1 MRLSGVSFSVLGLL
15 VAACGGGAP
24 TDGTQLANGK
34 YTADGLNLEGTVTA
48 TVTIKG
54 HKISSVTVK
63 DNGNTYSKYTS
74 AYTEVP
80 KRIVE
85 AQSTDVDGVTG
96 ATYSSDAVKSA
107 VDEALAIARGEK
119 QAPAKN
125 AAISF
130 TPGTYTGSGKGYGGQ
145 VQARVT
151 FSETG
156 ITDIRVGQQRETAH
170 VGDAAFPIL
179 GPKLM
184 EANGLGVDAVTG
196 ATMSSFG
203 LKAAVLSA
211 AEQAGV
217 TNRTAFMNNTIEV
230 KAGAPIEDTWD
241 IVIIGGG
248 GAGLCAG
255 AQAAQDGSTVLVIE
269 KNAEL
274 GGNTLVSGGV
284 YQSVDHSL
292 VWDASKPTATSA
304 KGFDGKTHNKVRATV
319 GCVNDLKVIYG
330 WSEEPFD
337 ASYYKDH
344 EFVAG
349 DIEEL
354 SKHGVHPEYLSTLQE
369 LKKEIKA
376 YLAYAEPNLK
386 RGVPENQLILFST
399 TNLHIFQTYY
409 GGLRQNTAK
418 DEWIYGDYDLVKQF
432 VLEGEQLKPW
442 LMSIGVGFS
451 DSQSTLVGALWYRG
465 NTMNGC
471 TVDADGDGT
480 TERYQGNWGS
490 YVMAPVA
497 VINNADKHNRI
508 MRETSAGELI
518 FENGRVTGVKAT
530 MADGTPVT
538 AHAKKG
544 VIIATGGY
552 AANIQKVLKT
562 NKYWS
567 RQYLSPNIGTTN
579 RSSLRG
585 DGIDMAEKV
594 GAATVGEGYTQLM
607 PLAYTADGAIAFGG
621 VENAVFI
628 SPKTGHRYV
637 DECSERDVLSLNG
650 FKYGVDKFGAK
661 GVYFYITRGFGGFG
675 GGGFGGGFGG
685 FGGGG
690 GFGGFGGGAPA
701 GGNANAAAAPVRRFN
716 GRDWSGRVS
725 ELGDFF
731 NEIGVDTDPEEVKKS
746 IREYDMA
753 IMQGQ
758 QPKEAGK
765 RHPSGPIGNASRN
778 ADGTYNLDSYSI
790 DDASL
795 SIRVLAPSTHHTMGG
810 LKVDLDRRVLD
821 SNGKPIPGLY
831 AAGEVTG
838 GFFGGNRLGG
848 NALTECMASGRIAAK
863 GVEKD
868 NK

>member
-1 MRLSGVSFSVLGLL
+1 MRISGVSFSVLGLL

-34 YTADGLNLEGTVTA
+34 YSADALNVESTITA
-48 TVTIKG
+48 TVTVKG
-54 HKISSVTVK
+54 HKIATVSVK
-63 DNGNTYSKYTS
+63 DNGSTYAQYTS
-74 AYTEVP
+74 PYTVVAQ
-80 KRIVE
+80 RIVE

-96 ATYSSDAVKSA
+96 ATYSSDAVKKA
-107 VDEALAIARGEK
+107 VDLALAQARGEK
-119 QAPAKN
+119 PVPAKN
-125 AAISF
+125 AALSF

-170 VGDAAFPIL
+170 VGDVALQTLLA
-179 GPKLM
+179 KLIA
-184 EANGLGVDAVTG
+184 ANGLNVDAVSG

-203 LKAAVLSA
+203 LKEAVLDA
-211 AEQAGV
+211 ADQAGV
-217 TNRTAFMNNTIEV
+217 TNRKAFIDNGV
-230 KAGAPIEDTWD
+230 KAQPGAPIEDTWD
-241 IVIIGGG
+241 VVIIGGG
-248 GAGLCAG
+248 GAGLCAA
-255 AQAAQDGSTVLVIE
+255 AQAAQDGSTVLIIE

-292 VWDASKPTATSA
+292 VWDINRPTATSA
-304 KGFDGKTHNKVRATV
+304 KGFDGKQHNKVRATV
-319 GCVNDLKVIYG
+319 GCVNDLKVIYN

-337 ASYYKDH
+337 AAYYKDH

-349 DIEEL
+349 DIVEL
-354 SKHGVHPEYLSTLQE
+354 SKHGVHPEYLETLKE

-376 YLAYAEPNLK
+376 YLAYAEPQLQK
-386 RGVPENQLILFST
+386 GTPENQLLLFST

-432 VLEGEQLKPW
+432 ILEGEQLKPW
-442 LMSIGVGFS
+442 LMSMGVGFS

-465 NTMNGC
+465 NSMNGC
-471 TVDADGDGT
+471 TADADGDGT
-480 TERYQGNWGS
+480 PERYSGNWGS
-490 YVMAPVA
+490 YVMAPLA
-497 VINNADKHNRI
+497 VVNNADKHNRV
-508 MRETSAGELI
+508 MRETSANELI
-518 FENGRVTGVKAT
+518 FENGRVTGVKAK
-530 MADGTPVT
+530 MADGTEVT

-607 PLAYTADGAIAFGG
+607 PLAYIADGAIAFGG
-621 VENAVFI
+621 VENVVFI
-628 SPKTGHRYV
+628 STKDGKRYV

-650 FKYGVDKFGAK
+650 FKHGVELEGRR
-661 GVYFYITRGFGGFG
+661 GVYLYVMGGGGF
-675 GGGFGGGFGG
+675 GGFGGGFGG

-690 GFGGFGGGAPA
+690 GGHS
-701 GGNANAAAAPVRRFN
+701 FN
-716 GRDWSGRVS
+716 GRDWSGKAS
-725 ELGDFF
+725 ALPDLFDELGIKLDA
-731 NEIGVDTDPEEVKKS
+731 EVVKNS

-753 IMQGQ
+753 VMDGREPSPI
-758 QPKEAGK
+758 GK
-765 RHPSGPIGNASRN
+765 RHATGIIGSARRG
-778 ADGTYNLDSYSI
+778 ADGQYDKSTYNI
-790 DDASL
+790 EDANL
-795 SIRVLAPSTHHTMGG
+795 TIRVLAPSTHHTMGG
-810 LKVDLDRRVLD
+810 LKIDLDRRVLD
-821 SNGKPIPGLY
+821 ESGKAIPGLY

-848 NALTECMASGRIAAK
+848 NALTECMASGRIAAM

>member
-1 MRLSGVSFSVLGLL
+1 MRISKVCFWSLSLVL
-15 VAACGGGAP
+15 AACGGGAP

-34 YTADGLNLEGTVTA
+34 YTADALNVESTITA
-48 TVTIKG
+48 TVTVKG
-54 HKISSVTVK
+54 HKIAAVSVK
-63 DNGNTYSKYTS
+63 DNGSTYAQYTS
-74 AYTEVP
+74 PYTVVAQ
-80 KRIVE
+80 RIVE

-96 ATYSSDAVKSA
+96 ATYSSDAVKKA
-107 VDEALAIARGEK
+107 VDLALAQARGEK
-119 QAPAKN
+119 PVPAKN
-125 AAISF
+125 AALSF

-170 VGDAAFPIL
+170 VGDVALQTLPA
-179 GPKLM
+179 KLIA
-184 EANGLGVDAVTG
+184 ANGLNVDAVSG

-203 LKAAVLSA
+203 LKEAVLDA
-211 AEQAGV
+211 ADQAGV
-217 TNRTAFMNNTIEV
+217 TNRKAFIDNTV
-230 KAGAPIEDTWD
+230 KAQAGAPIEDTWD

-248 GAGLCAG
+248 GAGLCAA
-255 AQAAQDGSTVLVIE
+255 AQAAQDGSTVLIIE

-292 VWDASKPTATSA
+292 VWDINKPTATTA
-304 KGFDGKTHNKVRATV
+304 KGFDGKNHNKVRATV
-319 GCVNDLKVIYG
+319 GCINDLKVIYN

-337 ASYYKDH
+337 ANYYKDH

-349 DIEEL
+349 DIVEL
-354 SKHGVHPEYLSTLQE
+354 SKHGVHPEYLQTLKD

-376 YLAYAEPNLK
+376 YLAYAEPQLK
-386 RGVPENQLILFST
+386 KGTPENQLLLFST

-432 VLEGEQLKPW
+432 IVEGEQLKPW
-442 LMSIGVGFS
+442 LMKMGVGFS

-465 NTMNGC
+465 NSMNGC
-471 TVDADGDGT
+471 TADADGDGNP
-480 TERYQGNWGS
+480 ERYSGNWGS
-490 YVMAPVA
+490 YVMAPLA
-497 VINNADKHNRI
+497 VVNNADKHNRV
-508 MRETSAGELI
+508 MRETSANELI
-518 FENGRVTGVKAT
+518 FENGRVTGVKAK
-530 MADGTPVT
+530 MADGTQVT
-538 AHAKKG
+538 AYAKKG

-607 PLAYTADGAIAFGG
+607 PLAYIADGAIAFGG
-621 VENAVFI
+621 VENVVFI
-628 SPKTGHRYV
+628 STKDGKRYV

-650 FKYGVDKFGAK
+650 FKHGVELEGRR
-661 GVYFYITRGFGGFG
+661 GVYLYVMGGGGF
-675 GGGFGGGFGG
+675 GGFGGGFGG

-690 GFGGFGGGAPA
+690 GGHS
-701 GGNANAAAAPVRRFN
+701 FN
-716 GRDWSGRVS
+716 GRDWSGKAS
-725 ELGDFF
+725 ALPEFFDELGIKLDA
-731 NEIGVDTDPEEVKKS
+731 EVVKNS

-753 IMQGQ
+753 VMDGRE
-758 QPKEAGK
+758 PEGVGK
-765 RHPSGPIGNASRN
+765 RHATGIIGSARRG
-778 ADGTYNLDSYSI
+778 ADGQYDKSSYNI
-790 DDASL
+790 DDANMT
-795 SIRVLAPSTHHTMGG
+795 IRVLAPSTHHTMGG

-821 SNGKPIPGLY
+821 ESGKAIPGLY

-848 NALTECMASGRIAAK
+848 NALTECMASGRIAAM

>member
-1 MRLSGVSFSVLGLL
+1 MRLSRVCFPVFAML

-24 TDGTQLANGK
+24 SDGTQLANGK
-34 YTADGLNLEGTVTA
+34 YSADALNVESTITA
-48 TVTIKG
+48 TVTVKG
-54 HKISSVTVK
+54 HKISAVSVK
-63 DNGNTYSKYTS
+63 DNGNTYAQYTS
-74 AYTEVP
+74 PYTVVP

-96 ATYSSDAVKSA
+96 ATYSSDAVKKA
-107 VDEALAIARGEK
+107 VDLALAQARGEK
-119 QAPAKN
+119 PVPAKN
-125 AAISF
+125 AALSF

-170 VGDAAFPIL
+170 VGDVAFQTLPARIIA
-179 GPKLM
+179 
-184 EANGLGVDAVTG
+184 ANGLNVDAVSG

-203 LKAAVLSA
+203 LKEAVLDA
-211 AEQAGV
+211 ADQAGV
-217 TNRTAFMNNTIEV
+217 TNRKAFIDNSV
-230 KAGAPIEDTWD
+230 KVEPGAPVDDTWD

-255 AQAAQDGSTVLVIE
+255 AQAAQDGNTVLIIE

-292 VWDASKPTATSA
+292 VWDINNPTATSA
-304 KGFDGKTHNKVRATV
+304 KGFDGRMHNKVRATV
-319 GCVNDLKVIYG
+319 GCVNDLKVIYN

-349 DIEEL
+349 DIVEL
-354 SKHGVHPEYLSTLQE
+354 SKHGVHPEYLQTLKD

-376 YLAYAEPNLK
+376 YLAYAEPQLK
-386 RGVPENQLILFST
+386 KGTPENQLLLFST

-418 DEWIYGDYDLVKQF
+418 DEWIYGEYPLVKQF
-432 VLEGEQLKPW
+432 IEEGEQLKPW
-442 LMSIGVGFS
+442 LMQMGVGFS

-471 TVDADGDGT
+471 TTDADGDGT

-490 YVMAPVA
+490 YVMAPLA
-497 VINNADKHNRI
+497 VVNNADKHNRV
-508 MRETSAGELI
+508 MRETSANELI
-518 FENGRVTGVKAT
+518 FENGRVTGVKAK
-530 MADGTPVT
+530 MADGTQVT
-538 AHAKKG
+538 AHARKG

-585 DGIDMAEKV
+585 DGIDMAQKI

-607 PLAYTADGAIAFGG
+607 PLAYIADGAIAFGG

-628 SPKTGHRYV
+628 STKTGKRYV

-650 FKYGVDKFGAK
+650 FKNGIDLEGRH
-661 GVYFYITRGFGGFG
+661 GVYFYITPGFGGFGGGFGGFG

-685 FGGGG
+685 
-690 GFGGFGGGAPA
+690 GGGA
-701 GGNANAAAAPVRRFN
+701 NASAAAPARRFN
-716 GRDWSGRVS
+716 GRDWSGKAS
-725 ELGDFF
+725 EL
-731 NEIGVDTDPEEVKKS
+731 PELFDELGIKLDAEVVKNS

-753 IMQGQ
+753 VMEGRE
-758 QPKEAGK
+758 PAPVGK
-765 RHPSGPIGNASRN
+765 RHATGIIGSARRG
-778 ADGTYNLDSYSI
+778 ADGKYDTSTYNI
-790 DDASL
+790 EDANL

-810 LKVDLDRRVLD
+810 LKIDLDRRVLD
-821 SNGKPIPGLY
+821 ENGKAIPGLY

-863 GVEKD
+863 GIEKD
-868 NK
+868 FR

>member
-1 MRLSGVSFSVLGLL
+1 MRLSKVCFPVVAMAL
-15 VAACGGGAP
+15 AACGGGAP

-34 YTADGLNLEGTVTA
+34 YSADALNVESTITA
-48 TVTIKG
+48 TVTVKG
-54 HKISSVTVK
+54 HKIAAVSVK
-63 DNGNTYSKYTS
+63 DNGNTYAQYTS
-74 AYTEVP
+74 PYTVVAQ
-80 KRIVE
+80 RIVE

-96 ATYSSDAVKSA
+96 ATYSSDAVKKA
-107 VDEALAIARGEK
+107 VNLALAQARGEK
-119 QAPAKN
+119 PVPAKN
-125 AAISF
+125 AALGF

-170 VGDAAFPIL
+170 VGDVALQTLPA
-179 GPKLM
+179 KLIA
-184 EANGLGVDAVTG
+184 ANGLNVDAVSG

-203 LKAAVLSA
+203 LKEAVLDA
-211 AEQAGV
+211 ADQAGV
-217 TNRTAFMNNTIEV
+217 TNRKAFIDNGI
-230 KAGAPIEDTWD
+230 KAQAGAPIEDTWD
-241 IVIIGGG
+241 VVIIGGG
-248 GAGLCAG
+248 GAGLCAA
-255 AQAAQDGSTVLVIE
+255 AQAAQDGNTVLIIE

-292 VWDASKPTATSA
+292 VWDINKPTATSA
-304 KGFDGKTHNKVRATV
+304 KGFDGKNHNKVRATV
-319 GCVNDLKVIYG
+319 GCVNDLKVIYN

-337 ASYYKDH
+337 ANYYKDH

-349 DIEEL
+349 DIVEL
-354 SKHGVHPEYLSTLQE
+354 SKHGVHPEYLQTLQD

-376 YLAYAEPNLK
+376 YLAYAEPQLK
-386 RGVPENQLILFST
+386 KGTPENQLLLFST

-432 VLEGEQLKPW
+432 ILEGEQLKPW
-442 LMSIGVGFS
+442 LMQMGVGFS

-465 NTMNGC
+465 NSMNGC
-471 TVDADGDGT
+471 TADADGDGNP
-480 TERYQGNWGS
+480 ERYSGNWGS
-490 YVMAPVA
+490 YVMAPLA
-497 VINNADKHNRI
+497 VVNNADKHNRV
-508 MRETSAGELI
+508 MRETSANELI
-518 FENGRVTGVKAT
+518 FENGRVTGVKAK
-530 MADGTPVT
+530 MADGTEVT

-607 PLAYTADGAIAFGG
+607 PLAYIADGAIAFGG
-621 VENAVFI
+621 VENVVFI
-628 SPKTGHRYV
+628 STKDGKRYV

-650 FKYGVDKFGAK
+650 FKHGVELEGRR
-661 GVYFYITRGFGGFG
+661 GVYLYVMGGGGF
-675 GGGFGGGFGG
+675 GGFGGGFGG

-690 GFGGFGGGAPA
+690 GGHS
-701 GGNANAAAAPVRRFN
+701 FN
-716 GRDWSGRVS
+716 GRDWSGKAS
-725 ELGDFF
+725 ALPEFFDELGIKLDA
-731 NEIGVDTDPEEVKKS
+731 EVVKNS

-753 IMQGQ
+753 VMDGREPSPI
-758 QPKEAGK
+758 GK
-765 RHPSGPIGNASRN
+765 RHATGIIGSARRG
-778 ADGTYNLDSYSI
+778 ADGKYDKSTYNI
-790 DDASL
+790 DDANL
-795 SIRVLAPSTHHTMGG
+795 TIRVLAPSTHHTMGG
-810 LKVDLDRRVLD
+810 LKIDLDRRVLD
-821 SNGKPIPGLY
+821 ENGKAIPGLY

-863 GVEKD
+863 GIEKD
-868 NK
+868 NQ

>member
-1 MRLSGVSFSVLGLL
+1 ML

-24 TDGTQLANGK
+24 SDGTQLANGK
-34 YTADGLNLEGTVTA
+34 YSADALNVESTITA
-48 TVTIKG
+48 TVTVKG
-54 HKISSVTVK
+54 HRIAAVSVK
-63 DNGNTYSKYTS
+63 DNGNTYAQYTS
-74 AYTEVP
+74 PYTVVP

-96 ATYSSDAVKSA
+96 ATYSSDAVKKA
-107 VDEALAIARGEK
+107 VDMALAQARGEK
-119 QAPAKN
+119 PVPARN
-125 AAISF
+125 AAMSF

-170 VGDAAFPIL
+170 VGDVALQNLPQKIIA
-179 GPKLM
+179 
-184 EANGLGVDAVTG
+184 ANGLGVDAVSG

-203 LKAAVLSA
+203 LKEAVLDA
-211 AEQAGV
+211 ADQAGV
-217 TNRTAFMNNTIEV
+217 TNRKAFIDNTV
-230 KAGAPIEDTWD
+230 KNAYSDAKIADTWD
-241 IVIIGGG
+241 VVVIGGG
-248 GAGLCAG
+248 GAGLCAA
-255 AQAAQDGSTVLVIE
+255 AQAAQDGNTVLIIE
-269 KNAEL
+269 KNAEV

-292 VWDASKPTATSA
+292 VWDINNPTATSA
-304 KGFDGKTHNKVRATV
+304 KGFDGRMHNKVRATV

-330 WSEEPFD
+330 WSEAPFD
-337 ASYYKDH
+337 ASYYKNH

-354 SKHGVHPEYLSTLQE
+354 SKHGVHQEYLSTLQE

-376 YLAYAEPNLK
+376 YLDYAEPQLQK
-386 RGVPENQLILFST
+386 GVPENQLLLFST

-418 DEWIYGDYDLVKQF
+418 DEWIYGDYELVKQF
-432 VLEGEQLKPW
+432 VVEGEQLKPW
-442 LMSIGVGFS
+442 LMQMGVGFS

-471 TVDADGDGT
+471 TTDADGDGS

-490 YVMAPVA
+490 YVMAPLA
-497 VINNADKHNRI
+497 VVRNASKHNRI
-508 MRETSAGELI
+508 LRETSANELI
-518 FENGRVTGVKAT
+518 FENGRVTGVKAKQ
-530 MADGTPVT
+530 ADGTEVI
-538 AHAKKG
+538 ALARKG

-585 DGIDMAEKV
+585 DGIDMAQKI

-607 PLAYTADGAIAFGG
+607 PLAYIADGAIAFGG

-628 SPKTGHRYV
+628 STKTGKRYV

-650 FKYGVDKFGAK
+650 FKNGIDLEGRH
-661 GVYFYITRGFGGFG
+661 GVYFYITPGF
-675 GGGFGGGFGG
+675 GGFGGGFGG
-685 FGGGG
+685 FGGG
-690 GFGGFGGGAPA
+690 FGGGS
-701 GGNANAAAAPVRRFN
+701 GANASAAVPARRFN
-716 GRDWSGRVS
+716 GRDWSGKAS
-725 ELGDFF
+725 ELPELFDELG
-731 NEIGVDTDPEEVKKS
+731 IKLDPEVVKNS

-753 IMQGQ
+753 VMEGRE
-758 QPKEAGK
+758 PAPVGK
-765 RHPSGPIGNASRN
+765 RHATGIIGSARRG
-778 ADGTYNLDSYSI
+778 ADGKYDTSTYNI
-790 DDASL
+790 DDANL

-810 LKVDLDRRVLD
+810 LKIDLDRRVLD
-821 SNGKPIPGLY
+821 ENGKAIPGLY

-863 GVEKD
+863 GIEKD

>member
-1 MRLSGVSFSVLGLL
+1 MS
-15 VAACGGGAP
+15 CGGSQVQ
-24 TDGTQLANGK
+24 DGTQLANGK
-34 YTADGLNLEGTVTA
+34 YSADALNVESTITA
-48 TVTIKG
+48 TVTVKG
-54 HKISSVTVK
+54 HKIAAVSVK
-63 DNGNTYSKYTS
+63 DNGSTYAQYTS
-74 AYTEVP
+74 PYTVVAQ
-80 KRIVE
+80 RIVE

-96 ATYSSDAVKSA
+96 ATYSSDAVKKA
-107 VDEALAIARGEK
+107 VDLALAQARGEK
-119 QAPAKN
+119 PVPAKN
-125 AAISF
+125 AALSF

-170 VGDAAFPIL
+170 VGDVALQTLPA
-179 GPKLM
+179 KLIA
-184 EANGLGVDAVTG
+184 ANGLNVDAVSG

-203 LKAAVLSA
+203 LKEAVLDA
-211 AEQAGV
+211 ADQAGV
-217 TNRTAFMNNTIEV
+217 TNRKAFIDNGV
-230 KAGAPIEDTWD
+230 KAQPGAPIEDTWD
-241 IVIIGGG
+241 VVIIGGG
-248 GAGLCAG
+248 GAGLCAA
-255 AQAAQDGSTVLVIE
+255 AQAAQDGSTVLIIE

-292 VWDASKPTATSA
+292 VWDINRPTATSA
-304 KGFDGKTHNKVRATV
+304 KGFDGKQHNKVRATV
-319 GCVNDLKVIYG
+319 GCVNDLKVIYN

-337 ASYYKDH
+337 AAYYKDH

-349 DIEEL
+349 DIVEL
-354 SKHGVHPEYLSTLQE
+354 SKHGVHAEYLQTLKD

-376 YLAYAEPNLK
+376 YLDYAEPQLK
-386 RGVPENQLILFST
+386 KGTPENQLLLFST

-432 VLEGEQLKPW
+432 ILEGEQLKPW
-442 LMSIGVGFS
+442 LMEMGVGFS

-465 NTMNGC
+465 NSMNGC
-471 TVDADGDGT
+471 TADADGDGT
-480 TERYQGNWGS
+480 PERYSGNWGS
-490 YVMAPVA
+490 YVMAPLA
-497 VINNADKHNRI
+497 VVNNADKHNRV
-508 MRETSAGELI
+508 MRETSANELI
-518 FENGRVTGVKAT
+518 FENGRVTGVKAK
-530 MADGTPVT
+530 MADGTEVT

-607 PLAYTADGAIAFGG
+607 PLAYIADGAIAFGG
-621 VENAVFI
+621 VENVVFI
-628 SPKTGHRYV
+628 STKDGKRYV

-650 FKYGVDKFGAK
+650 FKHGVELEGRR
-661 GVYFYITRGFGGFG
+661 GVYLYVMGGGGF
-675 GGGFGGGFGG
+675 GGFGGGFGG

-690 GFGGFGGGAPA
+690 GGHS
-701 GGNANAAAAPVRRFN
+701 FN
-716 GRDWSGRVS
+716 GRDWSGKAS
-725 ELGDFF
+725 ALPELFDELGIKLDA
-731 NEIGVDTDPEEVKKS
+731 EVVKNS

-753 IMQGQ
+753 VMDGREPSPI
-758 QPKEAGK
+758 GK
-765 RHPSGPIGNASRN
+765 RHATGIIGSARRG
-778 ADGTYNLDSYSI
+778 ADGKYDKSTYNI
-790 DDASL
+790 DDANL
-795 SIRVLAPSTHHTMGG
+795 TIRVLAPSTHHTMGG
-810 LKVDLDRRVLD
+810 LKIDLDRRVLD
-821 SNGKPIPGLY
+821 ENGKAIPGLY

-848 NALTECMASGRIAAK
+848 NALTECMASGRIAAQ

>member
-1 MRLSGVSFSVLGLL
+1 MRLSKVCFPVFSLL

-24 TDGTQLANGK
+24 SDGTQLANGK
-34 YTADGLNLEGTVTA
+34 YTADALNVESTITA
-48 TVTIKG
+48 TVTVKG
-54 HKISSVTVK
+54 HKIAAVSVK
-63 DNGNTYSKYTS
+63 DNGNTYAQYTS
-74 AYTEVP
+74 PYTVVAQ
-80 KRIVE
+80 RIVE
-85 AQSTDVDGVTG
+85 AQSTDVDGITG
-96 ATYSSDAVKSA
+96 ATYSSDAVKKA
-107 VDEALAIARGEK
+107 VDLALAQARGEK
-119 QAPAKN
+119 PVPARN
-125 AAISF
+125 ASLSF

-170 VGDAAFPIL
+170 VGDVALQTLPARIIA
-179 GPKLM
+179 
-184 EANGLGVDAVTG
+184 ANGLNVDAVSG

-203 LKAAVLSA
+203 LKEAVLNA
-211 AEQAGV
+211 ADQAGV
-217 TNRTAFMNNTIEV
+217 TNRKAFIDNGAKAE
-230 KAGAPIEDTWD
+230 AGAPIEDTWD
-241 IVIIGGG
+241 VVIIGGG
-248 GAGLCAG
+248 GAGLCAA
-255 AQAAQDGSTVLVIE
+255 AQAAQDGNTVLIIE

-284 YQSVDHSL
+284 YQSIDHSL
-292 VWDASKPTATSA
+292 VWDINRPTATTA
-304 KGFDGKTHNKVRATV
+304 KGFDGKMHNKVRATV
-319 GCVNDLKVIYG
+319 GCVNDLKVIYN

-349 DIEEL
+349 DIVEL
-354 SKHGVHPEYLSTLQE
+354 SKHGVHPEYLQTLQD

-376 YLAYAEPNLK
+376 YLDYAEPQLK
-386 RGVPENQLILFST
+386 KGTPENQLLLFST

-418 DEWIYGDYDLVKQF
+418 DEWIYGDYELVKQF
-432 VLEGEQLKPW
+432 IEEGELLKPW
-442 LMSIGVGFS
+442 LMSMGVGFS

-465 NTMNGC
+465 STMNGC
-471 TVDADGDGT
+471 TTDADGDGT
-480 TERYQGNWGS
+480 PERYQGNWGS
-490 YVMAPVA
+490 YVMAPLA
-497 VINNADKHNRI
+497 VVNNADKHNRV
-508 MRETSAGELI
+508 MRETSANELI
-518 FENGRVTGVKAT
+518 FENGRVTGVKAK
-530 MADGTPVT
+530 MADGTQVT

-585 DGIDMAEKV
+585 DGIDMAQKI

-607 PLAYTADGAIAFGG
+607 PLAYIADGAIAFGG
-621 VENAVFI
+621 VENVVFI
-628 SPKTGHRYV
+628 STKDGKRYV

-650 FKYGVDKFGAK
+650 FKHGIELEGRR
-661 GVYFYITRGFGGFG
+661 GVYFYVMGGGGF
-675 GGGFGGGFGG
+675 GGFGGGFGG

-690 GFGGFGGGAPA
+690 GHS
-701 GGNANAAAAPVRRFN
+701 FN
-716 GRDWSGRVS
+716 GKDWSGKAS
-725 ELGDFF
+725 ALPELFDELGIKLDAD
-731 NEIGVDTDPEEVKKS
+731 VVKNS

-753 IMQGQ
+753 VMDGVEPAPI
-758 QPKEAGK
+758 GK
-765 RHPSGPIGNASRN
+765 RHATGIIGSARRG
-778 ADGTYNLDSYSI
+778 ADGKYDKSTYNI
-790 DDASL
+790 DDANL
-795 SIRVLAPSTHHTMGG
+795 TIRVLAPSTHHTMGG
-810 LKVDLDRRVLD
+810 LKIDLDRRVLD
-821 SNGKPIPGLY
+821 ENGKAIPGLY

-863 GVEKD
+863 GIEKD
-868 NK
+868 NQ

>member
-1 MRLSGVSFSVLGLL
+1 MRISGVCFSVLGLV

-24 TDGTQLANGK
+24 ADGTQLANGK
-34 YTADGLNLEGTVTA
+34 YSADALNVESTITA
-48 TVTIKG
+48 TVTVKG
-54 HKISSVTVK
+54 HKIAAVSVK
-63 DNGNTYSKYTS
+63 DNGNTYAQYTS
-74 AYTEVP
+74 PYTVVA

-85 AQSTDVDGVTG
+85 AQSTDVDGITG
-96 ATYSSDAVKSA
+96 ATYSSDAVKKA
-107 VDEALAIARGEK
+107 VDLALAQARGEK
-119 QAPAKN
+119 PVPARN
-125 AAISF
+125 AALSF

-156 ITDIRVGQQRETAH
+156 VTEIRVGQQRETAH
-170 VGDAAFPIL
+170 VGDVALQTLPQKIIA
-179 GPKLM
+179 
-184 EANGLGVDAVTG
+184 ANGLGVDAVSG

-203 LKAAVLSA
+203 LKEAVLDA
-211 AEQAGV
+211 ADQAGV
-217 TNRTAFMNNTIEV
+217 TNRKAFIENTV
-230 KAGAPIEDTWD
+230 KAEAGAPIDDTWD
-241 IVIIGGG
+241 IVVIGGG
-248 GAGLCAG
+248 GAGLCAA
-255 AQAAQDGSTVLVIE
+255 AQAAQDGSTVLIIE

-292 VWDASKPTATSA
+292 VWDINNPSATSA
-304 KGFDGKTHNKVRATV
+304 KGFDGRTHNKVRATV
-319 GCVNDLKVIYG
+319 GCVNDLKVIYN

-349 DIEEL
+349 DVVEL
-354 SKHGVHPEYLSTLQE
+354 SKHGVHSEYLQTLRD

-376 YLAYAEPNLK
+376 YLDYAEPQLAK
-386 RGVPENQLILFST
+386 GTPENQLMLFST

-409 GGLRQNTAK
+409 GGLRQNTTK
-418 DEWIYGDYDLVKQF
+418 DEWIYGEYDLVRQF
-432 VLEGEQLKPW
+432 IVEGEQLKPW
-442 LMSIGVGFS
+442 LMQLGVGFS

-471 TVDADGDGT
+471 TTDADGDGT

-490 YVMAPVA
+490 YVMAPLA
-497 VINNADKHNRI
+497 VVNNASKHNRV
-508 MRETSAGELI
+508 MRETSADELI
-518 FENGRVTGVKAT
+518 YEDGRVTGVKAK
-530 MADGTPVT
+530 MADGTQVT
-538 AHAKKG
+538 AHARKG

-585 DGIDMAEKV
+585 EGIDMAQKV
-594 GAATVGEGYTQLM
+594 GAATLGEGYTQLL
-607 PLAYTADGAIAFGG
+607 PLAYFSDGAIAFGG

-628 SPKTGHRYV
+628 STKTGKRYV

-650 FKYGVDKFGAK
+650 FKYGVELDGRR
-661 GVYFYITRGFGGFG
+661 GVFLYVMRGF
-675 GGGFGGGFGG
+675 GGGFGGGFGSNE
-685 FGGGG
+685 
-690 GFGGFGGGAPA
+690 AVVAANVAA
-701 GGNANAAAAPVRRFN
+701 GNRSGRFN
-716 GRDWSGRVS
+716 GREWSGNAS
-725 ELGDFF
+725 ELPGFF
-731 NEIGVDTDPEEVKKS
+731 NELGISIDAETVKNS

-753 IMQGQ
+753 IMDGR
-758 QPKEAGK
+758 QPEVGK
-765 RHPSGPIGNASRN
+765 RHATGIIGNARRG
-778 ADGTYNLDSYSI
+778 ADGTYDKSTYSI
-790 DDASL
+790 DDANL

-810 LKVDLDRRVLD
+810 LKIDLDRRVLD
-821 SNGKPIPGLY
+821 ENGKAIPGLY

>member
-1 MRLSGVSFSVLGLL
+1 MRISGVCFLSLL

-34 YTADGLNLEGTVTA
+34 YSADALNVESTITA
-48 TVTIKG
+48 TVTVKG
-54 HKISSVTVK
+54 HKIAAVSVK
-63 DNGNTYSKYTS
+63 DNGSTYAQYTS
-74 AYTEVP
+74 PYTVVAQ
-80 KRIVE
+80 RIVE

-96 ATYSSDAVKSA
+96 ATYSSDAVKKA
-107 VDEALAIARGEK
+107 VDLALAQARGEK
-119 QAPAKN
+119 PVPAKN
-125 AAISF
+125 AALSF

-170 VGDAAFPIL
+170 VGDVALQTLPA
-179 GPKLM
+179 KLIA
-184 EANGLGVDAVTG
+184 ANGLNVDAVSG

-203 LKAAVLSA
+203 LKEAVLDA
-211 AEQAGV
+211 ADQAGV
-217 TNRTAFMNNTIEV
+217 TNRKAFIDNGV
-230 KAGAPIEDTWD
+230 KAQPGAPIEDTWD
-241 IVIIGGG
+241 VVIIGGG
-248 GAGLCAG
+248 GAGLCAA
-255 AQAAQDGSTVLVIE
+255 AQAAQDGSTVLIIE

-292 VWDASKPTATSA
+292 VWDINRPTATSA
-304 KGFDGKTHNKVRATV
+304 KGFDGKQHNKVRATV
-319 GCVNDLKVIYG
+319 GCVNDLKVIYN

-337 ASYYKDH
+337 AAYYKDH

-349 DIEEL
+349 DIVEL
-354 SKHGVHPEYLSTLQE
+354 SKHGVHPEYLQTLQD

-376 YLAYAEPNLK
+376 YLDYAEPQLK
-386 RGVPENQLILFST
+386 KGTPENQLLLFST

-432 VLEGEQLKPW
+432 ILEGEQLKPW
-442 LMSIGVGFS
+442 LMEMGVGFS

-465 NTMNGC
+465 NSMNGC
-471 TVDADGDGT
+471 TADADGDGNP
-480 TERYQGNWGS
+480 ERYSGNWGS
-490 YVMAPVA
+490 YVMAPLA
-497 VINNADKHNRI
+497 VVNNADKHNRV
-508 MRETSAGELI
+508 MRETSANELI
-518 FENGRVTGVKAT
+518 FENGRVTGVKAK
-530 MADGTPVT
+530 MADGTEVT

-585 DGIDMAEKV
+585 DGIDMAQKI

-607 PLAYTADGAIAFGG
+607 PLAYIADGAIAFGG
-621 VENAVFI
+621 VENAIFI
-628 SPKTGHRYV
+628 STKDGKRYV

-650 FKYGVDKFGAK
+650 FKHGVELDGRR
-661 GVYFYITRGFGGFG
+661 GVYLYVMRGF
-675 GGGFGGGFGG
+675 GGFGG
-685 FGGGG
+685 FGGG
-690 GFGGFGGGAPA
+690 FGSNEAVVAANNVA
-701 GGNANAAAAPVRRFN
+701 GNRTGRFN
-716 GRDWSGRVS
+716 GRDWSGKAS
-725 ELGDFF
+725 ELPEFF
-731 NEIGVDTDPEEVKKS
+731 EELGIKLDAEVVKNS

-753 IMQGQ
+753 IMDGRE
-758 QPKEAGK
+758 PEGVGK
-765 RHPSGPIGNASRN
+765 RHATGIIGNARRG
-778 ADGTYNLDSYSI
+778 ADGQYDKSTYSI
-790 DDASL
+790 DDANL

-810 LKVDLDRRVLD
+810 LKIDLDRRVLD
-821 SNGKPIPGLY
+821 ESGKAIPGLY

-868 NK
+868 NQ

>member
-1 MRLSGVSFSVLGLL
+1 MRISGVSFSVLGLL

-24 TDGTQLANGK
+24 KDGTQLANGK
-34 YTADGLNLEGTVTA
+34 YTADALNVESTITA
-48 TVTIKG
+48 TVTVKG
-54 HKISSVTVK
+54 HKIAAVSVK
-63 DNGNTYSKYTS
+63 DNGSTYAQYTS
-74 AYTEVP
+74 PYTVVAQ
-80 KRIVE
+80 RIVE
-85 AQSTDVDGVTG
+85 AQSTDVDGITG
-96 ATYSSDAVKSA
+96 ATYSSDAVKKA
-107 VDEALAIARGEK
+107 VDLALAQARGEK
-119 QAPAKN
+119 PVPAKN
-125 AAISF
+125 AALSF

-170 VGDAAFPIL
+170 VGDVALQTLPA
-179 GPKLM
+179 KLIA
-184 EANGLGVDAVTG
+184 ANGLNVDAVSG

-203 LKAAVLSA
+203 LKEAVLDA
-211 AEQAGV
+211 ADQAGV
-217 TNRTAFMNNTIEV
+217 TNRKAFIDNTV
-230 KAGAPIEDTWD
+230 KAQAGAPIEDTWD

-248 GAGLCAG
+248 GAGLCAA
-255 AQAAQDGSTVLVIE
+255 AQAAQDGSTVLIIE

-292 VWDASKPTATSA
+292 VWDINKPTATTA
-304 KGFDGKTHNKVRATV
+304 KGFDGKNHNKVRATV
-319 GCVNDLKVIYG
+319 GCVNDLKVIYN

-337 ASYYKDH
+337 ANYYKDH

-349 DIEEL
+349 DIVEL
-354 SKHGVHPEYLSTLQE
+354 SKHGVHPEYLQTLKD

-376 YLAYAEPNLK
+376 YLAYAEPQLK
-386 RGVPENQLILFST
+386 KGTPENQLLLFST

-432 VLEGEQLKPW
+432 IVEGEQLKPW
-442 LMSIGVGFS
+442 LMKMGVGFS

-465 NTMNGC
+465 NSMNGC
-471 TVDADGDGT
+471 TADADGDGNP
-480 TERYQGNWGS
+480 ERYSGNWGS
-490 YVMAPVA
+490 YVMAPLA
-497 VINNADKHNRI
+497 VVNNADKHNRV
-508 MRETSAGELI
+508 MRETSANELI
-518 FENGRVTGVKAT
+518 FENGRVTGVKAK
-530 MADGTPVT
+530 MADGTQVT

-607 PLAYTADGAIAFGG
+607 PLAYIADGAIAFGG
-621 VENAVFI
+621 VENVVFI
-628 SPKTGHRYV
+628 STKDGKRYV

-650 FKYGVDKFGAK
+650 FKHGVELEGRR
-661 GVYFYITRGFGGFG
+661 GVYLYVMGGGGF
-675 GGGFGGGFGG
+675 GGFGGGFGG

-690 GFGGFGGGAPA
+690 GGHS
-701 GGNANAAAAPVRRFN
+701 FN
-716 GRDWSGRVS
+716 GRDWSGKAS
-725 ELGDFF
+725 ALPEFFDELGIKLDA
-731 NEIGVDTDPEEVKKS
+731 EVVKNS

-753 IMQGQ
+753 VMDGRE
-758 QPKEAGK
+758 PEGVGK
-765 RHPSGPIGNASRN
+765 RHATGIIGSARRG
-778 ADGTYNLDSYSI
+778 ADGQYDKSSYNI
-790 DDASL
+790 DDANL
-795 SIRVLAPSTHHTMGG
+795 TIRVLAPSTHHTMGG

-821 SNGKPIPGLY
+821 ESGKAIPGLY

-848 NALTECMASGRIAAK
+848 NALTECMASGRIAAM

>member
-1 MRLSGVSFSVLGLL
+1 ML

-24 TDGTQLANGK
+24 SDGTQLANGK
-34 YTADGLNLEGTVTA
+34 YSADALNVESTITA
-48 TVTIKG
+48 TVTVKG
-54 HKISSVTVK
+54 HKISAVSVK
-63 DNGNTYSKYTS
+63 DNGNTYAQYTS
-74 AYTEVP
+74 PYTVVP
-80 KRIVE
+80 KRIVD

-96 ATYSSDAVKSA
+96 ATYSSDAVKKA
-107 VDEALAIARGEK
+107 VDLALAQARGEK
-119 QAPAKN
+119 PVPAKN
-125 AAISF
+125 AALSF

-170 VGDAAFPIL
+170 VGDVAFQTLPARIIA
-179 GPKLM
+179 
-184 EANGLGVDAVTG
+184 ANGLNVDAVSG

-203 LKAAVLSA
+203 LKEAVLDA
-211 AEQAGV
+211 ADQAGV
-217 TNRTAFMNNTIEV
+217 TNRKAFIDNSV
-230 KAGAPIEDTWD
+230 KVEPGAPVDDTWD

-255 AQAAQDGSTVLVIE
+255 AQAAQDGNTVLIIE

-292 VWDASKPTATSA
+292 VWDINNPTATSA
-304 KGFDGKTHNKVRATV
+304 KGFDGRMHNKVRATV
-319 GCVNDLKVIYG
+319 GCVNDLKVIYN

-349 DIEEL
+349 DIVEL
-354 SKHGVHPEYLSTLQE
+354 SKHGVHPEYLQTLKD

-376 YLAYAEPNLK
+376 YLAYAEPQLAK
-386 RGVPENQLILFST
+386 GTPENQLLLFST

-418 DEWIYGDYDLVKQF
+418 DEWIYGEYPLVKQF
-432 VLEGEQLKPW
+432 IEEGEQLKPW
-442 LMSIGVGFS
+442 LMQMGVGFS

-471 TVDADGDGT
+471 TTDADGDGT

-490 YVMAPVA
+490 YVMAPLA
-497 VINNADKHNRI
+497 VVNNADKHNRV

-518 FENGRVTGVKAT
+518 FENGRVTGVKAK
-530 MADGTPVT
+530 MADGTQVT
-538 AHAKKG
+538 AHARKG

-585 DGIDMAEKV
+585 DGIDMAQKI

-607 PLAYTADGAIAFGG
+607 PLAYIADGAIAFGG

-628 SPKTGHRYV
+628 STKTGKRYV

-650 FKYGVDKFGAK
+650 FKNGIDLEGRH
-661 GVYFYITRGFGGFG
+661 GVYFYITPGF
-675 GGGFGGGFGG
+675 GGFGGGFGG

-690 GFGGFGGGAPA
+690 FGGFGGGF
-701 GGNANAAAAPVRRFN
+701 GGGGGANANASAAAPARRFN
-716 GRDWSGRVS
+716 GRDWSGKAS
-725 ELGDFF
+725 EL
-731 NEIGVDTDPEEVKKS
+731 PELFDELGIKLDAEVVKNS

-753 IMQGQ
+753 VMEGRE
-758 QPKEAGK
+758 PAPVGK
-765 RHPSGPIGNASRN
+765 RHATGIIGSARRG
-778 ADGTYNLDSYSI
+778 ADGKYDTSTYNI
-790 DDASL
+790 DDANL

-810 LKVDLDRRVLD
+810 LKIDLDRRVLD
-821 SNGKPIPGLY
+821 ENGKAIPGLY

-863 GVEKD
+863 GIEKD

>member
-1 MRLSGVSFSVLGLL
+1 MRISGVSFSVLGLL

-34 YTADGLNLEGTVTA
+34 YTADALNVESTITA

-54 HKISSVTVK
+54 HKIAAVSVK
-63 DNGNTYSKYTS
+63 DNGNTYAQYTS
-74 AYTEVP
+74 PYTVVA
-80 KRIVE
+80 KSIVE
-85 AQSTDVDGVTG
+85 AQSTDVDGITG
-96 ATYSSDAVKSA
+96 ATYSSDAVKKA
-107 VDEALAIARGEK
+107 VDLALAQARGEK
-119 QAPAKN
+119 PVPAKN
-125 AAISF
+125 AALSF

-156 ITDIRVGQQRETAH
+156 ITEIRVGQQRETAH
-170 VGDAAFPIL
+170 VGDVALQTLPEKIIA
-179 GPKLM
+179 
-184 EANGLGVDAVTG
+184 ANGLGVDAVSG
-196 ATMSSFG
+196 ATMSTFG
-203 LKAAVLSA
+203 LKEAVLA
-211 AEQAGV
+211 AADQAGV
-217 TNRTAFMNNTIEV
+217 TNRKAFIDNSI
-230 KAGAPIEDTWD
+230 KAQAGAPIEDTWD
-241 IVIIGGG
+241 VVIVGGG
-248 GAGLCAG
+248 GAGLCAA
-255 AQAAQDGSTVLVIE
+255 AQAAQDGSTVLIIE

-292 VWDASKPTATSA
+292 VWDIKKPTATSA
-304 KGFDGKTHNKVRATV
+304 KGFDGKNHNKVRATV
-319 GCVNDLKVIYG
+319 GCVNDLKVIYN

-337 ASYYKDH
+337 AAYYKDH

-349 DIEEL
+349 DIVEL
-354 SKHGVHPEYLSTLQE
+354 SKHGVHPEYLQTLQD

-376 YLAYAEPNLK
+376 YLDYAEPQLK
-386 RGVPENQLILFST
+386 KGTPENQLLLFST

-432 VLEGEQLKPW
+432 IVEGEQLKPW
-442 LMSIGVGFS
+442 LMEMGVGFS

-465 NTMNGC
+465 NSMNGC
-471 TVDADGDGT
+471 TADADGDGNP
-480 TERYQGNWGS
+480 ERYSGNWGS
-490 YVMAPVA
+490 YVMAPLA
-497 VINNADKHNRI
+497 VVNNADKHNRVL
-508 MRETSAGELI
+508 RETSANELI
-518 FENGRVTGVKAT
+518 FENGRVTGVKAK
-530 MADGTPVT
+530 MADGTEVT

-607 PLAYTADGAIAFGG
+607 PLAYIADGAIAFGG
-621 VENAVFI
+621 VENVVFI
-628 SPKTGHRYV
+628 STKDGKRYV

-650 FKYGVDKFGAK
+650 FKHGVELEGRR
-661 GVYFYITRGFGGFG
+661 GVYFYVMGGGGF
-675 GGGFGGGFGG
+675 GGFGGGFGG

-690 GFGGFGGGAPA
+690 GHA
-701 GGNANAAAAPVRRFN
+701 FN
-716 GRDWSGRVS
+716 GRDWSGKAS
-725 ELGDFF
+725 ALPELFDELGIKLDA
-731 NEIGVDTDPEEVKKS
+731 EVVKNS

-753 IMQGQ
+753 VMDGREPSPI
-758 QPKEAGK
+758 GK
-765 RHPSGPIGNASRN
+765 RHATGIIGSARRG
-778 ADGTYNLDSYSI
+778 ADGQYDKSTYNI
-790 DDASL
+790 DDANL
-795 SIRVLAPSTHHTMGG
+795 TIRVLAPSTHHTMGG
-810 LKVDLDRRVLD
+810 LKIDLDRRVLD
-821 SNGKPIPGLY
+821 ENGKAIPGLY

-848 NALTECMASGRIAAK
+848 NALTECMASGRIAAQ

>member
-1 MRLSGVSFSVLGLL
+1 MRISGVCFSALALVL
-15 VAACGGGAP
+15 AACGGGAP

-34 YTADGLNLEGTVTA
+34 YTADALNVESTITA
-48 TVTIKG
+48 TVTVKG
-54 HKISSVTVK
+54 HKIAAVSVK
-63 DNGNTYSKYTS
+63 DNGNTYAQYTS
-74 AYTEVP
+74 PYTIVAN
-80 KRIVE
+80 RIVE
-85 AQSTDVDGVTG
+85 AQSTDVDGITG
-96 ATYSSDAVKSA
+96 ATYSSDAVKKA
-107 VDEALAIARGEK
+107 VDLALAQARGEK
-119 QAPAKN
+119 PVPSKN
-125 AAISF
+125 AALAF

-156 ITDIRVGQQRETAH
+156 ITEIRVGQQRETAH
-170 VGDAAFPIL
+170 VGDVALQTLPDKIIA
-179 GPKLM
+179 
-184 EANGLGVDAVTG
+184 ANGLGVDAVSG

-203 LKAAVLSA
+203 LKEAVLDA
-211 AEQAGV
+211 ADQAGV
-217 TNRTAFMNNTIEV
+217 TNRKAFIDNTI
-230 KAGAPIEDTWD
+230 KAQAGAPIEDTWD
-241 IVIIGGG
+241 IVVIGGG
-248 GAGLCAG
+248 GAGLCAA
-255 AQAAQDGSTVLVIE
+255 AQAAQDGSTVLIVE

-292 VWDASKPTATSA
+292 VWDINKPTATSA
-304 KGFDGKTHNKVRATV
+304 KGFDGKMHNKVRATV

-330 WSEEPFD
+330 WNEEPFD

-376 YLAYAEPNLK
+376 YLAYAEPQLK
-386 RGVPENQLILFST
+386 KGTPENQLLLFST

-432 VLEGEQLKPW
+432 VEEGELLKPW
-442 LMSIGVGFS
+442 LMSMGVGFS

-471 TVDADGDGT
+471 TADADGDGT
-480 TERYQGNWGS
+480 TERYSGNWGS
-490 YVMAPVA
+490 YVMAPLA
-497 VINNADKHNRI
+497 VVLNADKHNRV

-518 FENGRVTGVKAT
+518 FENGRVTGVKAK
-530 MADGTPVT
+530 MADGTEVT

-585 DGIDMAEKV
+585 DGIDMAQKV

-607 PLAYTADGAIAFGG
+607 PLAYIADGAIAFGG
-621 VENAVFI
+621 VENAIFI
-628 SPKTGHRYV
+628 SPKTGKRYV

-650 FKYGVDKFGAK
+650 FKNGIDLEGRR
-661 GVYFYITRGFGGFG
+661 GVYFYITPGF
-675 GGGFGGGFGG
+675 GGFGGGFGG
-685 FGGGG
+685 FGGG
-690 GFGGFGGGAPA
+690 ANA
-701 GGNANAAAAPVRRFN
+701 NVNANAAAAPVRRFN
-716 GRDWSGRVS
+716 GRDWSGKTS
-725 ELGDFF
+725 ELPDFF
-731 NEIGVDTDPEEVKKS
+731 NELGIDLDAETVKNS

-753 IMQGQ
+753 VMDGRD
-758 QPKEAGK
+758 PEGVGK
-765 RHPSGPIGNASRN
+765 RHATSLIGSARRG
-778 ADGTYNLDSYSI
+778 ADGKYDKSTYNI
-790 DDASL
+790 DDANL

-821 SNGKPIPGLY
+821 ENGKAIPGLY

>member
-1 MRLSGVSFSVLGLL
+1 MRISGVCFLSLL

-34 YTADGLNLEGTVTA
+34 YNADALNVESTITA
-48 TVTIKG
+48 TVTVKG
-54 HKISSVTVK
+54 HKIAGVSVK
-63 DNGNTYSKYTS
+63 DNGNTYAQYTS
-74 AYTEVP
+74 PYTVVAQ
-80 KRIVE
+80 RIVE

-96 ATYSSDAVKSA
+96 ATYSSDAVKKA
-107 VDEALAIARGEK
+107 VDLALAQARGEK
-119 QAPAKN
+119 PVPAKN
-125 AAISF
+125 AALGF

-170 VGDAAFPIL
+170 VGDVALQTLPAKIIA
-179 GPKLM
+179 
-184 EANGLGVDAVTG
+184 ANGLNVDAVSG

-203 LKAAVLSA
+203 LKEAVLDA
-211 AEQAGV
+211 ADQAGV
-217 TNRTAFMNNTIEV
+217 TNRKAFIDNGI
-230 KAGAPIEDTWD
+230 KAQAGAPIDDTWD
-241 IVIIGGG
+241 VVIIGGG
-248 GAGLCAG
+248 GAGLCAA
-255 AQAAQDGSTVLVIE
+255 AQAAQDGSSVLIIE

-292 VWDASKPTATSA
+292 VWDINKPTATSA
-304 KGFDGKTHNKVRATV
+304 KGFDGKNHNKVRATV
-319 GCVNDLKVIYG
+319 GCVNDLKVIYN

-337 ASYYKDH
+337 ANYYKDH

-349 DIEEL
+349 DIVEL
-354 SKHGVHPEYLSTLQE
+354 SKHGVHPEYLQTLQD

-376 YLAYAEPNLK
+376 YLAYAEPQLK
-386 RGVPENQLILFST
+386 KGTPENQLLLFST

-418 DEWIYGDYDLVKQF
+418 DEWIYGDYELVKQF
-432 VLEGEQLKPW
+432 VEEGEQLKPW
-442 LMSIGVGFS
+442 LMSMGVGFS

-471 TVDADGDGT
+471 TADADGDGNP
-480 TERYQGNWGS
+480 ERYSGNWGS
-490 YVMAPVA
+490 YVMAPLA
-497 VINNADKHNRI
+497 VVNNANAHNRV
-508 MRETSAGELI
+508 MRETSANELI
-518 FENGRVTGVKAT
+518 FENGRVTGVKAK
-530 MADGTPVT
+530 MADGTEVT

-585 DGIDMAEKV
+585 DGIDMAEKI

-607 PLAYTADGAIAFGG
+607 PLAYIADGAIAFGG
-621 VENAVFI
+621 VENAIFI
-628 SPKTGHRYV
+628 STKDGKRYV

-650 FKYGVDKFGAK
+650 FKHGIDLEGRR
-661 GVYFYITRGFGGFG
+661 GVYFYITPGF
-675 GGGFGGGFGG
+675 GGFGGGFGG

-690 GFGGFGGGAPA
+690 FGGFGGGAPQA
-701 GGNANAAAAPVRRFN
+701 NANTNTRRFN
-716 GRDWSGRVS
+716 GRDWSGKAS
-725 ELGDFF
+725 EL
-731 NEIGVDTDPEEVKKS
+731 PELFDELGIKLDAEVVKNS

-753 IMQGQ
+753 VMDGRE
-758 QPKEAGK
+758 PEGVGK
-765 RHPSGPIGNASRN
+765 RHATGIIGSARRG
-778 ADGTYNLDSYSI
+778 ADGQYDKSTYNI
-790 DDASL
+790 DDANL

-821 SNGKPIPGLY
+821 ESGKAIPGLY

-863 GVEKD
+863 GIEKD
-868 NK
+868 NQ

>member
-1 MRLSGVSFSVLGLL
+1 MRLSKVCFPVVAMAL
-15 VAACGGGAP
+15 AACGGGAP

-34 YTADGLNLEGTVTA
+34 YSADALNVESTITA
-48 TVTIKG
+48 TVTVKG
-54 HKISSVTVK
+54 HKIAAVSVK
-63 DNGNTYSKYTS
+63 DNGNTYAQYTS
-74 AYTEVP
+74 PYTVVAQ
-80 KRIVE
+80 RIVE
-85 AQSTDVDGVTG
+85 AQSTDVDGITG
-96 ATYSSDAVKSA
+96 ATYSSDAVKKA
-107 VDEALAIARGEK
+107 VDLALAQARGEK
-119 QAPAKN
+119 PVPARN
-125 AAISF
+125 AALSF

-170 VGDAAFPIL
+170 VGDVALQTLPARIIA
-179 GPKLM
+179 
-184 EANGLGVDAVTG
+184 ANGLNVDAVSG

-203 LKAAVLSA
+203 LKEAVLNA
-211 AEQAGV
+211 ADQAGV
-217 TNRTAFMNNTIEV
+217 TNRKAFIDNGAKAE
-230 KAGAPIEDTWD
+230 AGAPIEDTWD
-241 IVIIGGG
+241 VVIIGGG
-248 GAGLCAG
+248 GAGLCAA
-255 AQAAQDGSTVLVIE
+255 AQAAQDGNTVLIIE

-284 YQSVDHSL
+284 YQSIDHSL
-292 VWDASKPTATSA
+292 VWDINRPTATTA
-304 KGFDGKTHNKVRATV
+304 KGFDGKMHNKVRATV
-319 GCVNDLKVIYG
+319 GCVNDLKVIYN

-349 DIEEL
+349 DIVEL
-354 SKHGVHPEYLSTLQE
+354 SKHGVHKEYLQTLQD

-376 YLAYAEPNLK
+376 YLDYAEPQLK
-386 RGVPENQLILFST
+386 KGTPENQLLLFST

-418 DEWIYGDYDLVKQF
+418 DEWIYGDYELVKQF
-432 VLEGEQLKPW
+432 IEEGEQLKPW
-442 LMSIGVGFS
+442 LMSMGVGFS

-465 NTMNGC
+465 STMNGC
-471 TVDADGDGT
+471 TTDADGDGT
-480 TERYQGNWGS
+480 PERYQGNWGS
-490 YVMAPVA
+490 YVMAPLA
-497 VINNADKHNRI
+497 VVNNADKHNRV
-508 MRETSAGELI
+508 MRETSANELI
-518 FENGRVTGVKAT
+518 FENGRVTGVKAK
-530 MADGTPVT
+530 MADGTQVT

-585 DGIDMAEKV
+585 DGIDMAQKI

-607 PLAYTADGAIAFGG
+607 PLAYIADGAIAFGG
-621 VENAVFI
+621 VENVVFI
-628 SPKTGHRYV
+628 STKDGKRYV

-650 FKYGVDKFGAK
+650 FKHGIELEGRR
-661 GVYFYITRGFGGFG
+661 GVYFYVMGGGGF
-675 GGGFGGGFGG
+675 GGFGGGFGG

-690 GFGGFGGGAPA
+690 GHS
-701 GGNANAAAAPVRRFN
+701 FN
-716 GRDWSGRVS
+716 GKDWSGKAS
-725 ELGDFF
+725 ALPELFDELGIKLDAD
-731 NEIGVDTDPEEVKKS
+731 VVKNS

-753 IMQGQ
+753 VMDGVEPAPI
-758 QPKEAGK
+758 GK
-765 RHPSGPIGNASRN
+765 RHATGIIGSARRG
-778 ADGTYNLDSYSI
+778 ADGKYDKSTYNI
-790 DDASL
+790 DDANL
-795 SIRVLAPSTHHTMGG
+795 TIRVLAPSTHHTMGG
-810 LKVDLDRRVLD
+810 LKIDLDRRVLD
-821 SNGKPIPGLY
+821 ENGKAIPGLY

-863 GVEKD
+863 GIEKD

>member
-1 MRLSGVSFSVLGLL
+1 MRLSRVCFPVFAML

-24 TDGTQLANGK
+24 SDGTQLANGK
-34 YTADGLNLEGTVTA
+34 YSADALNVESTITA
-48 TVTIKG
+48 TVTVKG
-54 HKISSVTVK
+54 HKISAVSVK
-63 DNGNTYSKYTS
+63 DNGNTYAQYTS
-74 AYTEVP
+74 PYTVVP
-80 KRIVE
+80 KRIVD

-96 ATYSSDAVKSA
+96 ATYSSDAVKKA
-107 VDEALAIARGEK
+107 VDLALAQARGEK
-119 QAPAKN
+119 PVPAKN
-125 AAISF
+125 AALSF

-170 VGDAAFPIL
+170 VGDVALQTLPQKIIA
-179 GPKLM
+179 
-184 EANGLGVDAVTG
+184 ANGLGVDAVSG

-203 LKAAVLSA
+203 LKEAVLDA
-211 AEQAGV
+211 ADQAGV
-217 TNRTAFMNNTIEV
+217 TNRKAFIDNSV
-230 KAGAPIEDTWD
+230 KVEPGTPVDDTWD

-255 AQAAQDGSTVLVIE
+255 AQAAQDGNAVLIIE

-292 VWDASKPTATSA
+292 VWDINNPTATSA
-304 KGFDGKTHNKVRATV
+304 KGFDGRMHNKVRATV
-319 GCVNDLKVIYG
+319 GCVNDLKVIYN

-349 DIEEL
+349 DIVEL
-354 SKHGVHPEYLSTLQE
+354 SKHGVHPEYLQTLKD

-376 YLAYAEPNLK
+376 YLAYAEPQLAK
-386 RGVPENQLILFST
+386 GTPENQLMLFST

-418 DEWIYGDYDLVKQF
+418 DEWIYGEYPLVKQF
-432 VLEGEQLKPW
+432 IEEGEQLKPW
-442 LMSIGVGFS
+442 LMQMGVGFS

-471 TVDADGDGT
+471 TTDADGDGT

-490 YVMAPVA
+490 YVMAPLA
-497 VINNADKHNRI
+497 VVNNADKHNRV
-508 MRETSAGELI
+508 MRETSANELI
-518 FENGRVTGVKAT
+518 FENGRVTGVKAK
-530 MADGTPVT
+530 MADGTQVT
-538 AHAKKG
+538 AHARKG

-585 DGIDMAEKV
+585 DGIDMAQKI

-607 PLAYTADGAIAFGG
+607 PLAYIADGAIAFGG

-628 SPKTGHRYV
+628 STKTGKRYV

-650 FKYGVDKFGAK
+650 FKNGIDLEGRH
-661 GVYFYITRGFGGFG
+661 GVYFYITPGF
-675 GGGFGGGFGG
+675 GGFGGGFGG

-690 GFGGFGGGAPA
+690 FGGFGGGF
-701 GGNANAAAAPVRRFN
+701 GGGGGANASAAAPARRFN
-716 GRDWSGRVS
+716 GRDWSGKAS
-725 ELGDFF
+725 EL
-731 NEIGVDTDPEEVKKS
+731 PELFDELGIKLDAEVVKNS

-753 IMQGQ
+753 VMEGRE
-758 QPKEAGK
+758 PAPVGK
-765 RHPSGPIGNASRN
+765 RHATGIIGSARRG
-778 ADGTYNLDSYSI
+778 ADGKYDTSTYNI
-790 DDASL
+790 DDANL

-810 LKVDLDRRVLD
+810 LKIDLDRRVLD
-821 SNGKPIPGLY
+821 ENGKAIPGLY

-863 GVEKD
+863 GIEKD
-868 NK
+868 FR

>member
-1 MRLSGVSFSVLGLL
+1 MRLSRVCFPVFAML

-24 TDGTQLANGK
+24 SDGTQLANGK
-34 YTADGLNLEGTVTA
+34 YSADALNVESTITA
-48 TVTIKG
+48 TVTVKG
-54 HKISSVTVK
+54 HKISAVSVK
-63 DNGNTYSKYTS
+63 DNGNTYAQYTS
-74 AYTEVP
+74 PYTVVP
-80 KRIVE
+80 KRIVD

-96 ATYSSDAVKSA
+96 ATYSSDAVKKA
-107 VDEALAIARGEK
+107 VDMALAQARGEK
-119 QAPAKN
+119 PVPARN
-125 AAISF
+125 AALSF

-170 VGDAAFPIL
+170 VGDVAFQTLPARIIA
-179 GPKLM
+179 
-184 EANGLGVDAVTG
+184 ANGLNVDAVSG

-203 LKAAVLSA
+203 LKEAVLDA
-211 AEQAGV
+211 ADQAGV
-217 TNRTAFMNNTIEV
+217 TNRKAFIDNSV
-230 KAGAPIEDTWD
+230 KVEPGAPVDDTWD

-255 AQAAQDGSTVLVIE
+255 AQAAQDGNTVLIIE

-292 VWDASKPTATSA
+292 VWDINNPTATSA
-304 KGFDGKTHNKVRATV
+304 KGFDGRMHNKVRATV
-319 GCVNDLKVIYG
+319 GCVNDLKVIYN

-349 DIEEL
+349 DIVEL
-354 SKHGVHPEYLSTLQE
+354 SKHGVHPEYLQTLKD

-376 YLAYAEPNLK
+376 YLAYAEPQLAK
-386 RGVPENQLILFST
+386 GTPENQLMLFST

-418 DEWIYGDYDLVKQF
+418 DEWIYGEYPLVKQF
-432 VLEGEQLKPW
+432 IEEGEQLKPW
-442 LMSIGVGFS
+442 LMQMGVGFS

-471 TVDADGDGT
+471 TTDADGDGS

-490 YVMAPVA
+490 YVMAPLA
-497 VINNADKHNRI
+497 VVNNADKHNRV
-508 MRETSAGELI
+508 MRETSANELI
-518 FENGRVTGVKAT
+518 FENGRVTGVKAK
-530 MADGTPVT
+530 MADGTQVT
-538 AHAKKG
+538 AHARKG

-585 DGIDMAEKV
+585 DGIDMAQKI

-607 PLAYTADGAIAFGG
+607 PLAYIADGAIAFGG

-628 SPKTGHRYV
+628 STKTGKRYV

-650 FKYGVDKFGAK
+650 FKNGIDLEGRH
-661 GVYFYITRGFGGFG
+661 GVYFYITPGF
-675 GGGFGGGFGG
+675 GGFGGGFGG

-690 GFGGFGGGAPA
+690 FGGFGGGF
-701 GGNANAAAAPVRRFN
+701 GGGGGANANASAAAPARRFN
-716 GRDWSGRVS
+716 GRDWSGKAS
-725 ELGDFF
+725 EL
-731 NEIGVDTDPEEVKKS
+731 PELFDELGIKLDAEVVKNS

-753 IMQGQ
+753 VMEGRE
-758 QPKEAGK
+758 PAPVGK
-765 RHPSGPIGNASRN
+765 RHATGIIGSARRG
-778 ADGTYNLDSYSI
+778 ADGKYDTSTYNI
-790 DDASL
+790 DDANL

-810 LKVDLDRRVLD
+810 LKIDLDRRVLD
-821 SNGKPIPGLY
+821 ENGKAIPGLY

-863 GVEKD
+863 GIEKD
-868 NK
+868 FR

>member
-1 MRLSGVSFSVLGLL
+1 MRLSKVCFPVFGLL
-15 VAACGGGAP
+15 VAACSGGAP
-24 TDGTQLANGK
+24 SDGTQLANGK
-34 YTADGLNLEGTVTA
+34 YTADALNVESTITA
-48 TVTIKG
+48 TVTVKG
-54 HKISSVTVK
+54 HKIAAVSVK
-63 DNGNTYSKYTS
+63 DNGNTYAQYTS
-74 AYTEVP
+74 PYTIVP

-96 ATYSSDAVKSA
+96 ATYSSDAVKKA
-107 VDEALAIARGEK
+107 VDLALAQARGEK
-119 QAPAKN
+119 PVPAKN
-125 AAISF
+125 AALGF
-130 TPGTYTGSGKGYGGQ
+130 TPGTYTGRGKGYGGQ
-145 VQARVT
+145 MQARVT

-156 ITDIRVGQQRETAH
+156 ITGISVGQQRETAH
-170 VGDAAFPIL
+170 VGDVAFQIL
-179 GPKLM
+179 PDKIIA
-184 EANGLGVDAVTG
+184 ANGLGVDAVSG

-203 LKAAVLSA
+203 LKEAVLDA
-211 AEQAGV
+211 ADQAGV
-217 TNRTAFMNNTIEV
+217 TNRKAFIENSLESTP
-230 KAGAPIEDTWD
+230 GDPIDDTWD
-241 IVIIGGG
+241 VVIIGGG
-248 GAGLCAG
+248 GAGLCAA
-255 AQAAQDGSTVLVIE
+255 AQAAQDGSTVLIIE

-292 VWDASKPTATSA
+292 VWDKDYPTATSA
-304 KGFDGKTHNKVRATV
+304 KGFDGNKHNKVRATV
-319 GCVNDLKVIYG
+319 GCVNDLMVIYD

-337 ASYYKDH
+337 ADYYKDH

-349 DIEEL
+349 DIVEL
-354 SKHGVHPEYLSTLQE
+354 SKHGVHAEYLQTLKD

-386 RGVPENQLILFST
+386 RGVPENQLTLFST

-432 VLEGEQLKPW
+432 IVEGEQLKPW
-442 LMSIGVGFS
+442 LMKMGVGFS

-471 TVDADGDGT
+471 TADADGDGNP
-480 TERYQGNWGS
+480 ERYSGNWGS
-490 YVMAPVA
+490 YVMAPLA
-497 VINNADKHNRI
+497 VVNNANKHNRV
-508 MRETSAGELI
+508 MRETSANELI
-518 FENGRVTGVKAT
+518 FENGRVTGVKAK
-530 MADGTPVT
+530 MADGTQVT

-585 DGIDMAEKV
+585 DGIDMAQKV

-607 PLAYTADGAIAFGG
+607 PLAYIADGAIAFGG
-621 VENAVFI
+621 VENAIFI
-628 SPKTGHRYV
+628 STKDGKRYV

-650 FKYGVDKFGAK
+650 FKHGVELEGRR
-661 GVYFYITRGFGGFG
+661 GVYLYVMGGF
-675 GGGFGGGFGG
+675 GGFGGGFGG

-690 GFGGFGGGAPA
+690 FGGFGGGAPGA
-701 GGNANAAAAPVRRFN
+701 GNQNNASANVRRFN
-716 GRDWSGRVS
+716 GRDWSGKGS
-725 ELGDFF
+725 EL
-731 NEIGVDTDPEEVKKS
+731 PELFEELGITLDAEVVKNS

-753 IMQGQ
+753 VMDGREPSPI
-758 QPKEAGK
+758 GK
-765 RHPSGPIGNASRN
+765 RHATGIIGSARRG
-778 ADGTYNLDSYSI
+778 ADGQYDKSTYSI
-790 DDASL
+790 DDANL

-810 LKVDLDRRVLD
+810 LKIDLDRRVLD
-821 SNGKPIPGLY
+821 ENGKAIPGLY

-868 NK
+868 N

>member
-1 MRLSGVSFSVLGLL
+1 MRLSGVCFSALGLVL
-15 VAACGGGAP
+15 VACGGGAP

-34 YTADGLNLEGTVTA
+34 YTADALNVESTITA
-48 TVTIKG
+48 TVTVKG
-54 HKISSVTVK
+54 HKIAAVSVK
-63 DNGNTYSKYTS
+63 DNGNTYAQYTS
-74 AYTEVP
+74 PYTVVAN
-80 KRIVE
+80 RIVE
-85 AQSTDVDGVTG
+85 AQSTDVDGITG
-96 ATYSSDAVKSA
+96 ATYSSDAVKKA
-107 VDEALAIARGEK
+107 VDLALAQARGEK
-119 QAPAKN
+119 PVPAKN
-125 AAISF
+125 AALTF

-156 ITDIRVGQQRETAH
+156 ITEIRVGQQRETAH
-170 VGDAAFPIL
+170 VGDVALQTLPA
-179 GPKLM
+179 KLIA
-184 EANGLGVDAVTG
+184 ANGLNVDAVSG

-203 LKAAVLSA
+203 LKEAVLDA
-211 AEQAGV
+211 ADQAGV
-217 TNRTAFMNNTIEV
+217 TNRKAFIDNTV
-230 KAGAPIEDTWD
+230 KVQAGAPIEDTWD
-241 IVIIGGG
+241 VVIIGGG
-248 GAGLCAG
+248 GAGLCAA
-255 AQAAQDGSTVLVIE
+255 AQAAQDGSTVLIIE

-292 VWDASKPTATSA
+292 VWDIKKPTATSA
-304 KGFDGKTHNKVRATV
+304 KGFDGKNHNKVRATV
-319 GCVNDLKVIYG
+319 GCVNDLKVIYN

-337 ASYYKDH
+337 AAYYKDH

-349 DIEEL
+349 DIVEL
-354 SKHGVHPEYLSTLQE
+354 SKHGVHPEYLQTLQD

-376 YLAYAEPNLK
+376 YLDYAEPQLK
-386 RGVPENQLILFST
+386 KGTPENQLLLFST

-432 VLEGEQLKPW
+432 IVEGEQLKPW
-442 LMSIGVGFS
+442 LMKMGVGFS

-465 NTMNGC
+465 NSMNGC
-471 TVDADGDGT
+471 TADADGDGNP
-480 TERYQGNWGS
+480 ERYSGNWGS
-490 YVMAPVA
+490 YVMAPLA
-497 VINNADKHNRI
+497 VVNNANKHNRV
-508 MRETSAGELI
+508 MRETSANELI
-518 FENGRVTGVKAT
+518 FENGRVTGVKAK
-530 MADGTPVT
+530 MADGTEVT

-607 PLAYTADGAIAFGG
+607 PLAYIADGAIAFGG
-621 VENAVFI
+621 VENVVFI
-628 SPKTGHRYV
+628 STKDGKRYV

-650 FKYGVDKFGAK
+650 FKHGVELEGRR
-661 GVYFYITRGFGGFG
+661 GVYFYVMGGGGF
-675 GGGFGGGFGG
+675 GGFGGGFGG
-685 FGGGG
+685 FGG
-690 GFGGFGGGAPA
+690 FGGG
-701 GGNANAAAAPVRRFN
+701 GGGHAFN
-716 GRDWSGRVS
+716 GRDWSGKAS
-725 ELGDFF
+725 ALPELFDELGIKLDA
-731 NEIGVDTDPEEVKKS
+731 EVVKNS

-753 IMQGQ
+753 VMDGREPSPI
-758 QPKEAGK
+758 GK
-765 RHPSGPIGNASRN
+765 RHATGIIGSARRG
-778 ADGTYNLDSYSI
+778 ADGQYDKSTYNI
-790 DDASL
+790 DDANL
-795 SIRVLAPSTHHTMGG
+795 TIRVLAPSTHHTMGG
-810 LKVDLDRRVLD
+810 LKIDLDRRVLD
-821 SNGKPIPGLY
+821 ENGKAIPGLY

-868 NK
+868 NQ

>member
-1 MRLSGVSFSVLGLL
+1 ML

-24 TDGTQLANGK
+24 SDGTQLANGK
-34 YTADGLNLEGTVTA
+34 YSADALNVESTITA
-48 TVTIKG
+48 TVTVKG
-54 HKISSVTVK
+54 HRIAAVSVK
-63 DNGNTYSKYTS
+63 DNGNTYAQYTS
-74 AYTEVP
+74 PYTVVP

-96 ATYSSDAVKSA
+96 ATYSSDAVKKA
-107 VDEALAIARGEK
+107 VDMALAQARGEK
-119 QAPAKN
+119 PVPARN
-125 AAISF
+125 AAMSF

-170 VGDAAFPIL
+170 VGDVALQNLPQKIIA
-179 GPKLM
+179 
-184 EANGLGVDAVTG
+184 ANGLGVDAVSG

-203 LKAAVLSA
+203 LKEAVLDA
-211 AEQAGV
+211 ADQAGV
-217 TNRTAFMNNTIEV
+217 TNRKAFIDNTV
-230 KAGAPIEDTWD
+230 KNAHADAKIVDTWD
-241 IVIIGGG
+241 VVVIGGG
-248 GAGLCAG
+248 GAGLCAA
-255 AQAAQDGSTVLVIE
+255 AQAAQDGNTVLIIE

-292 VWDASKPTATSA
+292 VWDINNPTATSA
-304 KGFDGKTHNKVRATV
+304 KGFDGRMHNKVRATV

-330 WSEEPFD
+330 WSEAPFD

-354 SKHGVHPEYLSTLQE
+354 SKHGVHQEYLSTLQE

-376 YLAYAEPNLK
+376 YLDYAEPQLQK
-386 RGVPENQLILFST
+386 GVPENQLLLFST

-418 DEWIYGDYDLVKQF
+418 DEWIYGDYELVKQF
-432 VLEGEQLKPW
+432 VVEGEQLKPW
-442 LMSIGVGFS
+442 LMQMGVGFS

-471 TVDADGDGT
+471 TTDADGDGS

-490 YVMAPVA
+490 YVMAPLA
-497 VINNADKHNRI
+497 VVRNASKHNRI
-508 MRETSAGELI
+508 LRETSANELI
-518 FENGRVTGVKAT
+518 FENGRVTGVKAKQ
-530 MADGTPVT
+530 ADGTEVI
-538 AHAKKG
+538 ALARKG

-585 DGIDMAEKV
+585 DGIDMAQKI

-607 PLAYTADGAIAFGG
+607 PLAYIADGAIAFGG

-628 SPKTGHRYV
+628 STKTGRRYV

-650 FKYGVDKFGAK
+650 FKNGIDLEGRH
-661 GVYFYITRGFGGFG
+661 GVYFYITPGF
-675 GGGFGGGFGG
+675 GGFGGGFGG
-685 FGGGG
+685 FGGFGG
-690 GFGGFGGGAPA
+690 GFGGGSG
-701 GGNANAAAAPVRRFN
+701 ANASAAVPTRRFN
-716 GRDWSGRVS
+716 GRDWSGKAS
-725 ELGDFF
+725 ELPELFDELG
-731 NEIGVDTDPEEVKKS
+731 IKLDPEVVKNS

-753 IMQGQ
+753 VMEGRE
-758 QPKEAGK
+758 PAPVGK
-765 RHPSGPIGNASRN
+765 RHATGIIGSARRG
-778 ADGTYNLDSYSI
+778 ADGKYDTSTYNI
-790 DDASL
+790 DDANL

-810 LKVDLDRRVLD
+810 LKIDLDRRVLD
-821 SNGKPIPGLY
+821 ENGKAIPGLY

-863 GVEKD
+863 GIEKD

>member
-1 MRLSGVSFSVLGLL
+1 MRISGVCFSALSLL
-15 VAACGGGAP
+15 VAACSGGAP

-34 YTADGLNLEGTVTA
+34 YTADALNVESTITA
-48 TVTIKG
+48 TVTVKG
-54 HKISSVTVK
+54 HKIAAVSVK
-63 DNGNTYSKYTS
+63 DNGNTYAQYTS
-74 AYTEVP
+74 PYTIVP

-96 ATYSSDAVKSA
+96 ATYSSDAVKKA
-107 VDEALAIARGEK
+107 VDLALAQARGEK
-119 QAPAKN
+119 PVPAKN
-125 AAISF
+125 AALGF
-130 TPGTYTGSGKGYGGQ
+130 TPGTYTGRGKGYGGQ
-145 VQARVT
+145 MQARVT

-156 ITDIRVGQQRETAH
+156 ITGITVGQQRETAH
-170 VGDAAFPIL
+170 VGDVAFQTLPDKIIA
-179 GPKLM
+179 
-184 EANGLGVDAVTG
+184 ANGLGVDAVSG

-203 LKAAVLSA
+203 LKEAVLDA
-211 AEQAGV
+211 ADQAGV
-217 TNRTAFMNNTIEV
+217 TNRKAFIENSL
-230 KAGAPIEDTWD
+230 KSTPGDPIDDTWD
-241 IVIIGGG
+241 VVIIGGG
-248 GAGLCAG
+248 GAGLCAA
-255 AQAAQDGSTVLVIE
+255 AQAAQDGSTVLIIE

-292 VWDASKPTATSA
+292 VWDKDYPTATSA
-304 KGFDGKTHNKVRATV
+304 KGFDGNKHNKVRATV
-319 GCVNDLKVIYG
+319 GCVNDLKVIYD

-337 ASYYKDH
+337 VDYYKDH

-349 DIEEL
+349 DIVEL
-354 SKHGVHPEYLSTLQE
+354 SKHGVHPEYLQTLKD

-386 RGVPENQLILFST
+386 RGVPENQLTLFST

-432 VLEGEQLKPW
+432 IVEGEQLKPW
-442 LMSIGVGFS
+442 LMKMGVGFS

-471 TVDADGDGT
+471 IADADGDGNP
-480 TERYQGNWGS
+480 ERYSGNWGS
-490 YVMAPVA
+490 YVMAPLA
-497 VINNADKHNRI
+497 VVNNANKHNRVL
-508 MRETSAGELI
+508 RETSANELI
-518 FENGRVTGVKAT
+518 FENGRVTGVKAK
-530 MADGTPVT
+530 MADGTEVT

-585 DGIDMAEKV
+585 DGIDMAQKV

-607 PLAYTADGAIAFGG
+607 PLAYIADGAIAFGG
-621 VENAVFI
+621 VENAIFI
-628 SPKTGHRYV
+628 STKDGKRYV

-650 FKYGVDKFGAK
+650 FKHGVELEGRR
-661 GVYFYITRGFGGFG
+661 GVYLYVMGGF
-675 GGGFGGGFGG
+675 GGFGGGFGG

-690 GFGGFGGGAPA
+690 FGGFGAGAPGA
-701 GGNANAAAAPVRRFN
+701 GNQNNTSANVRRFN
-716 GRDWSGRVS
+716 GRDWSGKGS
-725 ELGDFF
+725 EL
-731 NEIGVDTDPEEVKKS
+731 PELFEELGITLDAEVVKNS

-753 IMQGQ
+753 VMDGREPSPI
-758 QPKEAGK
+758 GK
-765 RHPSGPIGNASRN
+765 RHATGIIGSARRG
-778 ADGTYNLDSYSI
+778 ADGQYDKSTYNI
-790 DDASL
+790 DDANL

-810 LKVDLDRRVLD
+810 LKIDLDRRVLD
-821 SNGKPIPGLY
+821 ENGKAIPGLY

-868 NK
+868 N

>member
-1 MRLSGVSFSVLGLL
+1 MRLSKVCFPVVAMAL
-15 VAACGGGAP
+15 AACGGGAP

-34 YTADGLNLEGTVTA
+34 YSADALNVESTITA
-48 TVTIKG
+48 TVTVKG
-54 HKISSVTVK
+54 HKIAAVSVK
-63 DNGNTYSKYTS
+63 DNGNTYAQYTS
-74 AYTEVP
+74 PYTVVAQ
-80 KRIVE
+80 RIVE

-96 ATYSSDAVKSA
+96 ATYSSDAVKKA
-107 VDEALAIARGEK
+107 VDLALAQARGEK
-119 QAPAKN
+119 PVPAKN
-125 AAISF
+125 AALSF

-170 VGDAAFPIL
+170 VGDVALQTLPAKIIA
-179 GPKLM
+179 
-184 EANGLGVDAVTG
+184 ANGLNVDAVSG

-203 LKAAVLSA
+203 LKEAVLNA
-211 AEQAGV
+211 ADQAGV
-217 TNRTAFMNNTIEV
+217 TNRKAFIDNGV
-230 KAGAPIEDTWD
+230 KAQAGAPIEDTWD
-241 IVIIGGG
+241 VVIIGGG
-248 GAGLCAG
+248 GAGLCAA
-255 AQAAQDGSTVLVIE
+255 AQAAQDGNTVLIIE

-284 YQSVDHSL
+284 YQSIDHSL
-292 VWDASKPTATSA
+292 VWDIKRPTATTA
-304 KGFDGKTHNKVRATV
+304 KGFDGKMHNKVRATV
-319 GCVNDLKVIYG
+319 GCVNDLKVIYN

-349 DIEEL
+349 DIVEL
-354 SKHGVHPEYLSTLQE
+354 SKHGVHAEYLPVLQE

-376 YLAYAEPNLK
+376 YLDYAEPQLK
-386 RGVPENQLILFST
+386 KGIPENQLLLFST

-409 GGLRQNTAK
+409 GGLRQNTTK
-418 DEWIYGDYDLVKQF
+418 DEWIYGDYELVKQF
-432 VLEGEQLKPW
+432 IEEGEQLKPW
-442 LMSIGVGFS
+442 LMSMGVGFS

-465 NTMNGC
+465 STMNGC
-471 TVDADGDGT
+471 TTDADGDGT
-480 TERYQGNWGS
+480 PERYQGNWGS
-490 YVMAPVA
+490 YVMAPLA
-497 VINNADKHNRI
+497 VVNNADKHNRV
-508 MRETSAGELI
+508 MRETSANDLI
-518 FENGRVTGVKAT
+518 FENGRVTGVKAK
-530 MADGTPVT
+530 MADGTEVT

-607 PLAYTADGAIAFGG
+607 PLAYIADGAIAFGG
-621 VENAVFI
+621 VENVVFI
-628 SPKTGHRYV
+628 STKDGKRYV

-650 FKYGVDKFGAK
+650 FKHGVELEGRR
-661 GVYFYITRGFGGFG
+661 GVYLYVMGGGGF
-675 GGGFGGGFGG
+675 GGFGGGFGG

-690 GFGGFGGGAPA
+690 GHS
-701 GGNANAAAAPVRRFN
+701 FN
-716 GRDWSGRVS
+716 GKDWSGKAS
-725 ELGDFF
+725 ALPELFDELGIKLDA
-731 NEIGVDTDPEEVKKS
+731 EVVKNS

-753 IMQGQ
+753 VMDGVDPTPI
-758 QPKEAGK
+758 GK
-765 RHPSGPIGNASRN
+765 RHATGIIGSARRG
-778 ADGTYNLDSYSI
+778 ADGKYDKSTYNI
-790 DDASL
+790 DDANL
-795 SIRVLAPSTHHTMGG
+795 TIRVLAPSTHHTMGG
-810 LKVDLDRRVLD
+810 LKIDLDRRVLD
-821 SNGKPIPGLY
+821 ENGKAIPGLY

-848 NALTECMASGRIAAK
+848 NALTECMASGRIAAM

>member
-1 MRLSGVSFSVLGLL
+1 MRIIKVCFSVLGVILMG
-15 VAACGGGAP
+15 CGGGQVQ
-24 TDGTQLANGK
+24 DGTQLANGK

-508 MRETSAGELI
+508 MRETSASELI

>member
-1 MRLSGVSFSVLGLL
+1 MRISGVSFSVLGLL

-34 YTADGLNLEGTVTA
+34 YTADALNVESTITA
-48 TVTIKG
+48 TVTVKG
-54 HKISSVTVK
+54 HKIAAVSVK
-63 DNGNTYSKYTS
+63 DNGNTYAQYTS
-74 AYTEVP
+74 PYTVVAQ
-80 KRIVE
+80 RIVE
-85 AQSTDVDGVTG
+85 AQSTDVDGITG
-96 ATYSSDAVKSA
+96 ATYSSDAVKKA
-107 VDEALAIARGEK
+107 VDLALAQARGEK
-119 QAPAKN
+119 PVPAKN
-125 AAISF
+125 AALSF

-170 VGDAAFPIL
+170 VGDVALQTLPEKIIS
-179 GPKLM
+179 
-184 EANGLGVDAVTG
+184 ANGLGVDAVSG

-203 LKAAVLSA
+203 LKEAVLDA
-211 AEQAGV
+211 ADQAGV
-217 TNRTAFMNNTIEV
+217 TNRKAFIDNSF
-230 KAGAPIEDTWD
+230 KAQAGAPIDDTWD
-241 IVIIGGG
+241 VVIIGGG
-248 GAGLCAG
+248 GAGLCAA
-255 AQAAQDGSTVLVIE
+255 AQAAQDGSTVLIIE

-292 VWDASKPTATSA
+292 VWDINKPTATSA
-304 KGFDGKTHNKVRATV
+304 KGFDGRNHNKVRATV
-319 GCVNDLKVIYG
+319 GCVNDLKVIYN

-337 ASYYKDH
+337 ANYYKDH

-349 DIEEL
+349 DIVEL
-354 SKHGVHPEYLSTLQE
+354 AKHGVHPEYLQTLQD

-376 YLAYAEPNLK
+376 YLAYAEPQLK
-386 RGVPENQLILFST
+386 KGTPENQLLLFST

-432 VLEGEQLKPW
+432 IVEGEQLKPW
-442 LMSIGVGFS
+442 LMSMGVGFS

-471 TVDADGDGT
+471 TTDADGDGT
-480 TERYQGNWGS
+480 TERYSGNWGS
-490 YVMAPVA
+490 YVMAPLA
-497 VINNADKHNRI
+497 VVNTANAHNRV
-508 MRETSAGELI
+508 MRETSANELI
-518 FENGRVTGVKAT
+518 FENGRVTGVKAK
-530 MADGTPVT
+530 MADGTEVT

-585 DGIDMAEKV
+585 DGIDMAQKI

-607 PLAYTADGAIAFGG
+607 PLAYIADGAIAFGG

-628 SPKTGHRYV
+628 STKDGKRYV

-650 FKYGVDKFGAK
+650 FKHGVELEGRR
-661 GVYFYITRGFGGFG
+661 GVYFYITPGF
-675 GGGFGGGFGG
+675 GGFGGGFGG

-690 GFGGFGGGAPA
+690 FGGFGGGGF
-701 GGNANAAAAPVRRFN
+701 GGGANANANASATPARRFN
-716 GRDWSGRVS
+716 GRDWSGKAS
-725 ELGDFF
+725 EL
-731 NEIGVDTDPEEVKKS
+731 PELFEELGLNLDAEVVKNS

-753 IMQGQ
+753 VMDGVEPAPI
-758 QPKEAGK
+758 GK
-765 RHPSGPIGNASRN
+765 RHATGIIGTARRG
-778 ADGTYNLDSYSI
+778 ADGQYDKSTYNI
-790 DDASL
+790 DDANL

-810 LKVDLDRRVLD
+810 LKIDLDRRVLD
-821 SNGKPIPGLY
+821 ENGKAIPGLY

>member
-1 MRLSGVSFSVLGLL
+1 ML

-34 YTADGLNLEGTVTA
+34 YSADALNVESKITA
-48 TVTIKG
+48 TVTVKG
-54 HKISSVTVK
+54 HKIASVTVK
-63 DNGNTYSKYTS
+63 DNGNTYAQYTS
-74 AYTEVP
+74 PYTVVA

-96 ATYSSDAVKSA
+96 ATYSSDAVKKA
-107 VDEALAIARGEK
+107 VDMALAQARGEK
-119 QAPAKN
+119 PVPAKN
-125 AAISF
+125 AALGF

-170 VGDAAFPIL
+170 VGDVALQTLPQKIIA
-179 GPKLM
+179 
-184 EANGLGVDAVTG
+184 ANGLGVDAVTG

-203 LKAAVLSA
+203 LKEAVLDA
-211 AEQAGV
+211 ADQAGV
-217 TNRTAFMNNTIEV
+217 TNRKAFIENSV
-230 KAGAPIEDTWD
+230 KVEPGAPVDDTWD

-255 AQAAQDGSTVLVIE
+255 AQAAQDGNTVLIIE

-274 GGNTLVSGGV
+274 GGNTFVAGGV

-292 VWDASKPTATSA
+292 VWDMNNPTATSA
-304 KGFDGKTHNKVRATV
+304 KGFDGRMHNKVRATV

-337 ASYYKDH
+337 AAYYKDH

-349 DIEEL
+349 DIVEL

-376 YLAYAEPNLK
+376 YLAYAEPQLAK
-386 RGVPENQLILFST
+386 GTPENQLMLFST

-418 DEWIYGDYDLVKQF
+418 DEWIYGEYPLVKQF
-432 VLEGEQLKPW
+432 IEEGEQLKPW
-442 LMSIGVGFS
+442 LMQMGVGFS

-471 TVDADGDGT
+471 TTDADGDGT

-490 YVMAPVA
+490 YVMAPLA
-497 VINNADKHNRI
+497 VVNNADKHNRV
-508 MRETSAGELI
+508 MRETSANELI
-518 FENGRVTGVKAT
+518 FENGRVTGVKAK
-530 MADGTPVT
+530 MADGTQVT
-538 AHAKKG
+538 AHARKG

-585 DGIDMAEKV
+585 DGIDMAQKI

-607 PLAYTADGAIAFGG
+607 PLAYIADGAIAFGG

-628 SPKTGHRYV
+628 STKTGKRYV

-650 FKYGVDKFGAK
+650 FKNGIDLEGRH
-661 GVYFYITRGFGGFG
+661 GVYFYITPGF
-675 GGGFGGGFGG
+675 GGFGGGFGG

-690 GFGGFGGGAPA
+690 FGGFGGGF
-701 GGNANAAAAPVRRFN
+701 GGGANANANASAAAPARRFN
-716 GRDWSGRVS
+716 GRDWSGKAS
-725 ELGDFF
+725 EL
-731 NEIGVDTDPEEVKKS
+731 PELFDELGIKLDAEVVKNS

-753 IMQGQ
+753 VMEGRE
-758 QPKEAGK
+758 PAPVGK
-765 RHPSGPIGNASRN
+765 RHATGIIGSARRG
-778 ADGTYNLDSYSI
+778 ADGKYDTSTYNI
-790 DDASL
+790 DDANL

-810 LKVDLDRRVLD
+810 LKIDLDRRVLD
-821 SNGKPIPGLY
+821 ENGKAIPGLY

-863 GVEKD
+863 GIEKD
-868 NK
+868 NR

>member
-1 MRLSGVSFSVLGLL
+1 MRISGVTFSVLGLL

-34 YTADGLNLEGTVTA
+34 YVADGLNLEGTVTA

-107 VDEALAIARGEK
+107 VNEALAIARGEK

-156 ITDIRVGQQRETAH
+156 ITNISVGQQRETAH
-170 VGDAAFPIL
+170 VGDASFPIL
-179 GPKLM
+179 SPKLIA
-184 EANGLGVDAVTG
+184 ANGLGVDAVTG

-203 LKAAVLSA
+203 LKAAVLDA
-211 AEQAGV
+211 AQQAGV
-217 TNRTAFMNNTIEV
+217 TNRTAFMNNTIES
-230 KAGAPIEDTWD
+230 KPGAPIEDTWD

-292 VWDASKPTATSA
+292 VWDINNPTATSA
-304 KGFDGKTHNKVRATV
+304 KGFDGRTHNKVRATV

-330 WSEEPFD
+330 WSEAPFD
-337 ASYYKDH
+337 ASFYKDH

-376 YLAYAEPNLK
+376 YLAYAEPQLK
-386 RGVPENQLILFST
+386 KGTPENQLLLFST

-432 VLEGEQLKPW
+432 VEEGEQLKPW
-442 LMSIGVGFS
+442 LMGMGVGFS

-497 VINNADKHNRI
+497 VINNASKHNRI
-508 MRETSAGELI
+508 MRETSADELI
-518 FENGRVTGVKAT
+518 FENGRVTGVKAK
-530 MADGTPVT
+530 MADGTVVT

-607 PLAYTADGAIAFGG
+607 PLAYIADGAIAFGG
-621 VENAVFI
+621 VENAIFI
-628 SPKTGHRYV
+628 STKDGKRYV

-650 FKYGVDKFGAK
+650 FKHGVELDGRR
-661 GVYFYITRGFGGFG
+661 GVYLYLMRGF
-675 GGGFGGGFGG
+675 GGGFGGGFGSNE
-685 FGGGG
+685 
-690 GFGGFGGGAPA
+690 AVVAANVAA
-701 GGNANAAAAPVRRFN
+701 GNRSGRFN
-716 GRDWSGRVS
+716 GREWSGNAS
-725 ELGDFF
+725 ELPGFF
-731 NEIGVDTDPEEVKKS
+731 NELGISIDAETVKNS

-753 IMQGQ
+753 IMDGR
-758 QPKEAGK
+758 QPEVGK
-765 RHPSGPIGNASRN
+765 RHATGIIGNARRG
-778 ADGTYNLDSYSI
+778 ADGTYDKSTYSI
-790 DDASL
+790 DDANL

-821 SNGKPIPGLY
+821 ENGKAIPGLY

-868 NK
+868 NQ

>member
-1 MRLSGVSFSVLGLL
+1 MRLSRVCFPVFAML

-24 TDGTQLANGK
+24 SDGTQLANGK
-34 YTADGLNLEGTVTA
+34 YSADALNVESTITA
-48 TVTIKG
+48 TVTVKG
-54 HKISSVTVK
+54 HKISAVSVK
-63 DNGNTYSKYTS
+63 DNGNTYAQYTS
-74 AYTEVP
+74 PYTVVP
-80 KRIVE
+80 KRIVD

-96 ATYSSDAVKSA
+96 ATYSSDAVKKA
-107 VDEALAIARGEK
+107 VDLALAQARGEK
-119 QAPAKN
+119 PVPAKN
-125 AAISF
+125 AALGF

-170 VGDAAFPIL
+170 VGDVAFQTLPARIIA
-179 GPKLM
+179 
-184 EANGLGVDAVTG
+184 ANGLGVDAVTG

-203 LKAAVLSA
+203 LKEAVLDA
-211 AEQAGV
+211 ADQAGV
-217 TNRTAFMNNTIEV
+217 TNRKAFIDNSV
-230 KAGAPIEDTWD
+230 KVEPGAPVDDTWD

-255 AQAAQDGSTVLVIE
+255 AQAAQDGNTVLIIE

-274 GGNTLVSGGV
+274 GGNTLVAGGV

-292 VWDASKPTATSA
+292 VWDMNNPTATSA
-304 KGFDGKTHNKVRATV
+304 KGFDGRMHNKVRATV
-319 GCVNDLKVIYG
+319 GCVNDLKVIYN

-349 DIEEL
+349 DIVEL
-354 SKHGVHPEYLSTLQE
+354 SKHGVHPEYLQTLKD

-376 YLAYAEPNLK
+376 YLAYAEPQLAK
-386 RGVPENQLILFST
+386 GTPENQLMLFST

-418 DEWIYGDYDLVKQF
+418 DEWIYGEYPLVKQF
-432 VLEGEQLKPW
+432 IEEGEQLKPW
-442 LMSIGVGFS
+442 LMQMGVGFS

-471 TVDADGDGT
+471 TTDADGDGT

-490 YVMAPVA
+490 YVMAPLA
-497 VINNADKHNRI
+497 VVNNADKHNRV

-518 FENGRVTGVKAT
+518 FENGRVTGVKAK
-530 MADGTPVT
+530 MADGTQVT
-538 AHAKKG
+538 AHARKG

-585 DGIDMAEKV
+585 DGIDMAQKI

-607 PLAYTADGAIAFGG
+607 PLAYIADGAIAFGG

-628 SPKTGHRYV
+628 STKTGKRYV

-650 FKYGVDKFGAK
+650 FKNGIDLEGRH
-661 GVYFYITRGFGGFG
+661 GVYFYITPGF
-675 GGGFGGGFGG
+675 GGFGGGFGG

-690 GFGGFGGGAPA
+690 FGGFGGGF
-701 GGNANAAAAPVRRFN
+701 GGGGGANASAAAPARRFN
-716 GRDWSGRVS
+716 GRDWSGKAS
-725 ELGDFF
+725 EL
-731 NEIGVDTDPEEVKKS
+731 PELFDELGIKLDAEVVKNS

-753 IMQGQ
+753 VMEGRE
-758 QPKEAGK
+758 PAPVGK
-765 RHPSGPIGNASRN
+765 RHATGIIGSARRG
-778 ADGTYNLDSYSI
+778 ADGKYDTSTYNI
-790 DDASL
+790 DDANL

-810 LKVDLDRRVLD
+810 LKIDLDRRVLD
-821 SNGKPIPGLY
+821 ENGKAIPGLY

-863 GVEKD
+863 GIEKD
-868 NK
+868 FR